1 MFSRLTAPPSV
12 ALGLL
17 LLGAAR
23 LHAQDGEPD
32 PCASTVTHGELK
44 MCWAREV
51 DRAETEMKEAYAAV
65 RAGLPRH
72 RGEGLTK
79 AQKLWVQ
86 FRDAQVRALYWES
99 RHDPD
104 LFTCA
109 LIARRQLT
117 RGRTAELKRMLH
129 DAGDDLFCPL

>member
-23 LHAQDGEPD
+23 PYAQDGEPD

-51 DRAETEMKEAYAAV
+51 DRAETEMKKAYAAV
-65 RAGLPRH
+65 CAGLPR
-72 RGEGLTK
+72 RRAEDLTK

-86 FRDAQVRALYWES
+86 FRDAQVRALYGE
-99 RHDPD
+99 RLHDPD

-109 LIARRQLT
+109 LIAQRQLT

-129 DAGDDLFCPL
+129 GGDDLFCPL